1 MASEYTSIQ
10 NEHLGIRVPT
20 VLKDRLKHFA
30 DLEYVKTSTIIRRAL
45 INEIN
50 RLKSLEGDSR
60 PPEWTVKPHLSKQFY
75 IVKTQC
81 SDKNNKR
88 RWISSSFTKCG
99 LNPWGDEEIF
109 KQRLL
114 SLNADGVYRAL
125 SEAHKAEELVKWN
138 KLQQL
143 QLEKTEKNFKEMEEF
158 NKNIG
163 DENWKMRYDHTMKV
177 STKLLKIITKKN
189 KQQWNMI

>member
-60 PPEWTVKPHLSKQFY
+60 PREWTVKPHLSK
-75 IVKTQC
+75 
-81 SDKNNKR
+81 
-88 RWISSSFTKCG
+88 
-99 LNPWGDEEIF
+99 
-109 KQRLL
+109 
-114 SLNADGVYRAL
+114 
-125 SEAHKAEELVKWN
+125 
-138 KLQQL
+138 
-143 QLEKTEKNFKEMEEF
+143 
-158 NKNIG
+158 
-163 DENWKMRYDHTMKV
+163 
-177 STKLLKIITKKN
+177 
-189 KQQWNMI
+189 